1 MGVRVGRVVRISW
14 GTIIFVRVRVG
25 TIIGIRGYTF
35 KVGGRGYIKIGDS
48 LITFKVGGRGYVRIG
63 VR

>member
-35 KVGGRGYIKIGDS
+35 KVGGRGYIKMG
-48 LITFKVGGRGYVRIG
+48 VG
-63 VR
+63 